1 MPSLLSEFKISYYSA
16 GLLIACFALPYSL
29 LQIPFGHLSDKK
41 GRKKIILVG
50 LAIYSIATI
59 LCGLSKNN
67 WQLGLFQF
75 FAGIGG
81 ASYHPVGIPFLSLSV
96 DGKKRGETMG
106 FHQAGGALGS
116 FIGPLASVYIGAAF
130 NWRYSFIILAV
141 INLIIGIVLWHSVS
155 EQEVTDRRVSDRD
168 IRRRT
173 FSNSHV
179 MRLVVLIFSFSFVSL
194 IVYRALTSFL
204 TSYIVTKYSTG
215 LEFAAQ
221 MLALFQIMGIIG
233 APVFGRLSNKTG
245 RRTMLAI
252 LVVCQCIFMFLFTYV
267 PLLVSV
273 LVVCV
278 IGCAAYGV
286 AAVQD
291 TWATETNLRS
301 VVGILVG
308 AVVTGNFLSGAF
320 ITPIIGFLADQVG
333 FDYSFRI
340 LSLVPLL
347 GLPIIR
353 ITKLEKSSDG

>member
-1 MPSLLSEFKISYYSA
+1 
-16 GLLIACFALPYSL
+16 
-29 LQIPFGHLSDKK
+29 LSDKK

-50 LAIYSIATI
+50 LVIYSIATI

-81 ASYHPVGIPFLSLSV
+81 ASYHPAGIPFLSLSV
-96 DGKKRGETMG
+96 DGKRRGETMG

-130 NWRYSFIILAV
+130 NWRYSFIILAA
-141 INLIIGIVLWHSVS
+141 INLIIGIVIWHSVS
-155 EQEVTDRRVSDRD
+155 EQEVTLESNRD
-168 IRRRT
+168 IPRRT

-179 MRLVVLIFSFSFVSL
+179 MRLVVLLFSFSFVSL

-204 TSYIVTKYSTG
+204 TAYIVAKYSTG

-221 MLALFQIMGIIG
+221 ILSLFQVMGIIG

-301 VVGILVG
+301 VVGILFG

-353 ITKLEKSSDG
+353 ITKLEKSNDG

>member
-1 MPSLLSEFKISYYSA
+1 
-16 GLLIACFALPYSL
+16 
-29 LQIPFGHLSDKK
+29 
-41 GRKKIILVG
+41 
-50 LAIYSIATI
+50 
-59 LCGLSKNN
+59 
-67 WQLGLFQF
+67 
-75 FAGIGG
+75 
-81 ASYHPVGIPFLSLSV
+81 
-96 DGKKRGETMG
+96 MG

-179 MRLVVLIFSFSFVSL
+179 MRLVVLIFSFSFLSL